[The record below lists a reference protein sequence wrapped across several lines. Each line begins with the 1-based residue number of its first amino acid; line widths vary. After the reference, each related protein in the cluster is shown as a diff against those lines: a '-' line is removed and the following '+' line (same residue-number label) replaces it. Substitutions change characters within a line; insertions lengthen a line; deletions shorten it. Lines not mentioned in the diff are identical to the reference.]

1 MSDIQLMK
9 ALRPQQKN
17 RKSDSMIFLS
27 GIARRPTVCKAVGD
41 MDQILADWA
50 EKFEKTENKPVVV
63 GWVAGSFS
71 AFIVTEWL
79 IHLPALD
86 ILLGFPV
93 QLLGVL
99 SLPLIITRYV
109 LDGKDAMKDA
119 GDLVSDIAKRLPG
132 L

>member
-1 MSDIQLMK
+1 
-9 ALRPQQKN
+9 
-17 RKSDSMIFLS
+17 
-27 GIARRPTVCKAVGD
+27 

-119 GDLVSDIAKRLPG
+119 GDLVSDITKRLPG